1 MKNFSISSLAKTT
14 KNVSISSL
22 ATNKHV
28 NTILNPK
35 KCVSLIAKKIQT
47 CFIPFHTY
55 SDRPHLLSLSLSTFI
70 SLPRTLI
77 PREREK
83 NMVERVE
90 RCRGR
95 SATCIVFRVC
105 LI

>member
-55 SDRPHLLSLSLSTFI
+55 SDRPHLLSLSLSTYI

-95 SATCIVFRVC
+95 SAYCF
-105 LI
+105 